1 MWERATAKEGGS
13 GDTEQTWSQRR
24 FVRLRADCDVLTTRK
39 TGQFPH
45 STVELTPN
53 KPGIYSER
61 SAVGSRIIDEFQEK
75 NVEMQKQSAK
85 AEKWPSKSIPLTCND
100 PLGLIRFHVA
110 IVLTGDWSEIGFW
123 PVIQSCIEWVRV
135 ICVTSQRSRW

>member
-1 MWERATAKEGGS
+1 MWERATGKVGGS

-24 FVRLRADCDVLTTRK
+24 FVRLRADCDVLTTQK

-75 NVEMQKQSAK
+75 KCRN
-85 AEKWPSKSIPLTCND
+85 AETICKSRKMAVKINPTDL
-100 PLGLIRFHVA
+100 
-110 IVLTGDWSEIGFW
+110 
-123 PVIQSCIEWVRV
+123 
-135 ICVTSQRSRW
+135 